1 MFVGVFEEQGGIPG
15 LWDEN
20 VRKIRHDRVT
30 SGCRRKKRREMW
42 ARKRRKDAAYPQ
54 STFVKVTD

>member
-20 VRKIRHDRVT
+20 VRKIKEERSEGKCGQGR
-30 SGCRRKKRREMW
+30 GGRM
-42 ARKRRKDAAYPQ
+42 
-54 STFVKVTD
+54 